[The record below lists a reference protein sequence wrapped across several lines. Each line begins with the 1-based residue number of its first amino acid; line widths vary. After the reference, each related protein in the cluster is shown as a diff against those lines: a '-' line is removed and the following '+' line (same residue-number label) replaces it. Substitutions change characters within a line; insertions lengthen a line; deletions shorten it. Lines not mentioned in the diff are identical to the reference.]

1 MTRPLYKTAV
11 CQPTKRG
18 QHGHAGLWFD
28 KFCDKWRNDKSW
40 TLSNEEHDK
49 ERNPKLDW
57 INDVTGVQIGDSN
70 DIKEYALRLMR
81 LVGRRGG
88 HVTIFTT
95 ESRFVTGLG
104 RSHPI
109 ENGFAWHP
117 TLGTPYL
124 PGSSVKGL
132 VRAWVEAEAEPSLD
146 TGTRKHLFGSSEN
159 AGHICFMEAVP
170 IDTVRLEAD
179 VMTPH
184 YAGWS
189 ADEPPGDWMPPTPIP
204 FLTVAEKTS
213 FLFSLVPCRAVSSEE
228 LITVAGW
235 LCASLAWAGGG
246 AKTAVGYG
254 RFRRDDENTRL
265 WTERVEAEHLR
276 QDALKSPAGRWRL
289 ELQGKTETEVLEE
302 VRIHLGKERLTDSAE
317 RQAFAEAVL
326 AECSEWVAQWRRGEK
341 HDRQTSI
348 GSKKL
353 KERVRLL
360 DAVAAEN
367 SLDSAN

>member
-18 QHGHAGLWFD
+18 QDGHAGLWFD
-28 KFCDKWRNDKSW
+28 KFCNRWRNDKCW
-40 TLSNEEHDK
+40 TLSNEKNDK

-57 INDVTGVQIGDSN
+57 INDITDIPIGNSN
-70 DIKEYALRLMR
+70 EIEEYALRLMR
-81 LVGRRGG
+81 LVERCSG
-88 HVTIFTT
+88 HVEIFTA

-117 TLGTPYL
+117 TLGTPYI

-132 VRAWVEAEAEPSLD
+132 VRAWVEAEVDPSLD
-146 TGTRKHLFGSSEN
+146 TDTRNRLFGNQGN

-170 IDTVRLEAD
+170 VEAVRLEAD

-189 ADEPPGDWMPPTPIP
+189 ATEPPGDWMPPTPIP

-213 FLFSLVPCRAVSSEE
+213 FLFALLPNRTASSGDLVIVADRLSE
-228 LITVAGW
+228 A
-235 LCASLAWAGGG
+235 LAWAGSG

-254 RFRRDDENTRL
+254 RFRRDDEKTRR
-265 WTERVEAEHLR
+265 WTERVKEEHRR
-276 QDALKSPAGRWRL
+276 QDELKSPTGRWRL
-289 ELQGKTETEVLEE
+289 EIEGKTETEVLEK
-302 VRIHLGKERLTDSAE
+302 VRIHLQKERLEDSAE
-317 RQAFAEAVL
+317 RRAFAETVL
-326 AECSEWVAQWRRGEK
+326 AARSEWVTRWRRGEK
-341 HDRQTSI
+341 HDRQTNV

-353 KERVRLL
+353 KGSVRLL
-360 DAVAAEN
+360 EEAAAEG
-367 SLDSAN
+367 SLDS